1 MAKHRNTT
9 NRTYL
14 CKAKLHR
21 NTNAHEVLK
30 DRRIA
35 ASVLYDAALDALAD
49 KHPGQTLS
57 GNQAQLLTT
66 IVARTLGIQR
76 GPLDTRCR
84 IATVGNAVNA
94 WNNHVNH
101 GQGLPRK
108 YDGKPVRTIETYA
121 NNQRL
126 QKPLVTVNESG
137 NATLRFPGL
146 PPIRLY
152 SYQPLPDDQPTYAS
166 VSVEGRQVQV
176 SLTYRIPQVPLPPE
190 GQWNPYAVL
199 GLDLGVTELIAT
211 STGISHEGIS
221 QKTLD
226 QRIKKAAQLKQAMVR
241 KAVRAGLAGFKA
253 LLDEHNRQMLTE
265 NGKPRRYLHWMA
277 GKPTKQYRKAA
288 KRLSRLLKQRARQ
301 RKDYRHQV
309 AAEIVR
315 HCAGNG
321 LQLIA
326 LEDLKISNMTSSG
339 TGTPEKPTKGRAQKR
354 SLNRRILEQGW
365 AELTTLIGYKARKLG
380 IRVVEVKAGGTSQT
394 CSLCGVK
401 DKKSRNRKRKD
412 RVFRCVSCN
421 FGADSD
427 VNAAVNIGDRGTY
440 FYLKRRGTTMDE
452 VRQNRLDRAKGKN
465 AELQEPGTGID
476 EVPQALPTG
485 YPAFNQQRTQTVA
498 SKNANL
504 NFAIV

>member
-1 MAKHRNTT
+1 MAKPKNTT

-14 CKAKLHR
+14 CKGRLHR

-35 ASVLYDAALDALAD
+35 ADVLYDAAIDELAD
-49 KHPGQTLS
+49 KHPGKTLA
-57 GNQAQLLTT
+57 GNQAQLLATA
-66 IVARTLGIQR
+66 VGRALGIQR
-76 GPLDTRCR
+76 GPLDQRCR
-84 IATVGNAVNA
+84 IATVGKAVKA

-121 NNQRL
+121 NGQRL

-146 PPIRLY
+146 PPVRFY

-166 VSVEGRQVQV
+166 VSVRGRQVQV
-176 SLTYRIPQVPLPPE
+176 SLVYRIPQVPLPPG
-190 GQWNPYAVL
+190 GQWDPCAVL
-199 GLDLGVTELIAT
+199 GLDLGITELIAT
-211 STGISHEGIS
+211 SAGISHEGIS

-241 KAVRAGLAGFKA
+241 KAVRAGFADFRA
-253 LLDEHNRQMLTE
+253 LLDENNRQVLTE
-265 NGKPRRYLHWMA
+265 NEKPRRYLHWIS

-288 KRLSRLLKQRARQ
+288 KCLSSLLKQRSRQ
-301 RKDYRHQV
+301 RKAYRHQV

-315 HCAGNG
+315 HCAGNSI
-321 LQLIA
+321 QLIA

-339 TGTPEKPTKGRAQKR
+339 KGTPEKPRKGRAQKR

-365 AELTTLIGYKARKLG
+365 AELAALIRYKARKLG
-380 IRVVEVKAGGTSQT
+380 IRVVEVNAGGTSQT

-401 DKKSRNRKRKD
+401 DKKSRKKKL
-412 RVFRCVSCN
+412 FQCVNCH
-421 FGADSD
+421 FKADAD
-427 VNAAVNIGDRGTY
+427 HNAAVNIGDRGTHI
-440 FYLKRRGTTMDE
+440 FMQRKVTTMDE
-452 VRQNRLDRAKGKN
+452 VRQHRLDRANGMN
-465 AELQEPGTGID
+465 PRSQEPGTGID

-485 YPAFNQQRTQTVA
+485 YPASNQPRTQTA
-498 SKNANL
+498 GSKNANF